1 MLEPPLLE
9 VDRLKVSYRLGGLL
23 GSRLVHAVN
32 DVSFTLRAGETL
44 GLVGESGCGKTS
56 LARAVLGLTPISDGA
71 VRLSGK
77 DIEADGYGALRR
89 QTAMIFQ
96 DPYSAL
102 NPRLTI
108 GSAIAE
114 VLQVHAGLAR
124 KASRKRVAELLLMVG
139 LSPEHAVRKPATLS
153 GGQCQRAG
161 IARALALAPRL
172 ILADECVSALDVSI
186 RAQIINLLIELRS
199 RMGLAMI
206 FIAHDLS
213 VVRALCD
220 RLAVMYLGRIVE
232 EGYTADVFERPRH
245 PYTQALLRSIP
256 DLDPDRPLPHH
267 VLAGEPPS
275 AGNLPPGCPF
285 HPRCPSVMESCRHGP
300 PPLLRQVGPQRAAC
314 LLYDDMKD

>member
-9 VDRLKVSYRLGGLL
+9 IDRLKVSYRVGGLL
-23 GSRLVHAVN
+23 GSHLVHAVN
-32 DVSFTLRAGETL
+32 DVSFTIRAGETL

-77 DIEADGYGALRR
+77 NIEADGYAALRR

-161 IARALALAPRL
+161 IARALAVAPRL

-220 RLAVMYLGRIVE
+220 RLAVMYLGRIIE
-232 EGYTADVFERPRH
+232 EGHTADVFERPRH
-245 PYTQALLRSIP
+245 PYTQALIRSIP
-256 DLDPDRPLPHH
+256 
-267 VLAGEPPS
+267 
-275 AGNLPPGCPF
+275 
-285 HPRCPSVMESCRHGP
+285 
-300 PPLLRQVGPQRAAC
+300 
-314 LLYDDMKD
+314 